1 LPLYSQRRGLSDDQR
16 PADASAAGETAD
28 GDGEGLEAG
37 LRTPKGALPDALH
50 PRHLAVRVVEIAGL
64 IALVVL
70 AIGALPGLDEVRARL
85 QHADSTWIVVLAAGE
100 IGSCLGYMLVF
111 RSTFCSNMSWRLSYD
126 ISMAELAA
134 NSLLPAGGAGGLALG
149 VWALRQAGM
158 PAGHIAR
165 RTVAF
170 FVVTSAANF
179 FTLVLVGV
187 GVFVGILPGTG
198 SWVLTLVPA
207 LITAVGAFLVGLSP
221 RLLRALERRSAEME
235 RDGWRGRVFRVLRSL
250 LTAGA
255 DGVDQAILLLR
266 GHSLGA
272 VIGSLGYMAF
282 DIAALGFAFAA
293 VGTVPAFGTLV
304 LGYLIGQ
311 LGNLIPLP
319 GGVGGTEGALI
330 GIFALYGVNLTEA
343 TAAVLLYRLFQL
355 VIPAVLGAPAF
366 VLLRRKLV
374 RAEQPAL
381 LCEPLALDV
390 VELPSRT

>member
-1 LPLYSQRRGLSDDQR
+1 M
-16 PADASAAGETAD
+16 AD
-28 GDGEGLEAG
+28 GDDDAIASGLT
-37 LRTPKGALPDALH
+37 TPRGALPDALH
-50 PRHLAVRVVEIAGL
+50 PRHLAVRVVEIGGL

-85 QHADSTWIVVLAAGE
+85 QDADSTWIVVLAVCE
-100 IGSCLGYMLVF
+100 LGSCLGYMLVF
-111 RSTFCSNMSWRLSYD
+111 RSTFCRNMSWRLSYD

-158 PAGHIAR
+158 SAGHIAR

-170 FVVTSAANF
+170 FIVTSAANF
-179 FTLVLVGV
+179 FTLVFVGL
-187 GVFVGILPGTG
+187 GVFVGILPGTR

-207 LITAVGAFLVGLSP
+207 LITALGAFLVGVSP
-221 RLLRALERRSAEME
+221 RLLRALERRSAKIE
-235 RDGWRGRVFRVLRSL
+235 REGWRGRVFRVLRSL

-266 GHSLGA
+266 GHSIGA
-272 VIGSLGYMAF
+272 VVGSMAYMAF

-293 VGTVPAFGTLV
+293 VGTVPVFGTLV
-304 LGYLIGQ
+304 LAYLIGQ

-330 GIFALYGVNLTEA
+330 GFFALYGVNLTEA

-355 VIPAVLGAPAF
+355 IIPAVLGAPAF
-366 VLLRRKLV
+366 VLLRRKLMH
-374 RAEQPAL
+374 AEQLAL
-381 LCEPLALDV
+381 VCEPLSLDV
-390 VELPSRT
+390 VELPSRS